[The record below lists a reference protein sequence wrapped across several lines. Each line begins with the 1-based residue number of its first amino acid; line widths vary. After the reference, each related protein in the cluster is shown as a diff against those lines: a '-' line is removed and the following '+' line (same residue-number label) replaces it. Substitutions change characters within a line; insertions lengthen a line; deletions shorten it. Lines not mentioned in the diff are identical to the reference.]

1 MHAAHIVWP
10 IPTRRTLPQPLLHSH
25 RKPPQ
30 KSTAATH
37 TCIGRRASAPHAS
50 GDGIRWR
57 MAAWAHS
64 TRWST
69 RVVHTRHRWSRR
81 RCCRAQIFRAPPS
94 LAHICARTGPP
105 NVPLAVSEYAANV
118 SAATALPHQTK
129 LKPLRCRYCPELTL
143 ATGGN
148 SNYFESCANFI
159 GSMHHWARGQPV
171 LRRPACRRLFH
182 GTNVLPDRT
191 RPKGNHSHLKRLPAA
206 CACALARPAEGGAGR
221 EERATPRHGF
231 GHLPQ
236 CFS

>member
-1 MHAAHIVWP
+1 MLCTAPHHHRCTQHTSCGPCLRAALCHS
-10 IPTRRTLPQPLLHSH
+10 RRSIHTGRPP
-25 RKPPQ
+25 RK
-30 KSTAATH
+30 SIAATH

-94 LAHICARTGPP
+94 LAQIGARTGPP
-105 NVPLAVSEYAANV
+105 NVPLAVGEYAANV
-118 SAATALPHQTK
+118 SAATALPPRTR
-129 LKPLRCRYCPELTL
+129 LNPLRCRYCPELTL

-171 LRRPACRRLFH
+171 LCRPACRRLFH
-182 GTNVLPDRT
+182 GTNVLLGRSPRQCC
-191 RPKGNHSHLKRLPAA
+191 PIASAQKGTIH
-206 CACALARPAEGGAGR
+206 
-221 EERATPRHGF
+221 T
-231 GHLPQ
+231 
-236 CFS
+236 